1 MGNILLLF
9 LVLFPMLLS
18 AWVFPLR
25 RRDRRYRNW
34 LIQIIPAVELAAAL
48 LLLLWPGAA
57 LELPGVFGF
66 GLRLQAGSLGS
77 LLALV
82 SAFLWAATGL
92 NCPSYFAA
100 AEGCNR
106 FYFFWLLTLGA
117 LMGVFLAADLFTL
130 FVFFEMM
137 SFTSY
142 VWVVQNET
150 EEARQAGQTYLAVA
164 VIGGMALLAG
174 LLLLQQL
181 LGTLEFSAMAEAVSA
196 LPAEK
201 RGSLYVAGGCAL
213 VGFGAKAGMFPL
225 HIWLPKAH
233 PVAPAPAS
241 ALLSGI
247 LTKSGVFGVLILCR
261 YLFWTELPWNTVVL
275 ALGVVTM
282 VLGAVLALFS
292 VDLKRTL
299 ACSSMSQIG
308 FILVGT
314 AMQGFLNGE
323 NALAAWGTVLH
334 MLNHSLIKLVLFV
347 AAGVVYLGTH
357 SLNLNDIRGWGRNKP
372 VLKVLFFVGAASIA
386 GIPGFSGYV
395 SKTLLH
401 ESIVEYIHVLE
412 HAGAAA
418 GWFTTVEWLFLLS
431 GGLTAA
437 HMTKLFGAIFVSSRA
452 VGQRP
457 ALKDYMS
464 PGTHAA
470 LSVGAALLLV
480 LGLTPGLTM
489 EPLAQWAG
497 RFLRA
502 DPGHSVHYFAWV
514 NLKGACISLAI
525 GAAVYLLVVRGLL
538 MRREADGMVYLDR
551 WPARLDLENLVYR
564 PLLSALT
571 FVGALCARVAASVGD
586 WLVLLGER
594 ILFTKAPGIFVP
606 KRAEN
611 FGTYGRKPL
620 RFLTEETFSF
630 DLMLAGGGLIVLL
643 LYLLLF
649 SVQAQE
655 RVSRLTLQDRRLRNR
670 LRSLR

>member
-57 LELPGVFGF
+57 LELPGVLGF

-292 VDLKRTL
+292 VDR
-299 ACSSMSQIG
+299 
-308 FILVGT
+308 
-314 AMQGFLNGE
+314 
-323 NALAAWGTVLH
+323 
-334 MLNHSLIKLVLFV
+334 
-347 AAGVVYLGTH
+347 
-357 SLNLNDIRGWGRNKP
+357 
-372 VLKVLFFVGAASIA
+372 
-386 GIPGFSGYV
+386 
-395 SKTLLH
+395 
-401 ESIVEYIHVLE
+401 
-412 HAGAAA
+412 
-418 GWFTTVEWLFLLS
+418 
-431 GGLTAA
+431 
-437 HMTKLFGAIFVSSRA
+437 
-452 VGQRP
+452 
-457 ALKDYMS
+457 
-464 PGTHAA
+464 
-470 LSVGAALLLV
+470 
-480 LGLTPGLTM
+480 
-489 EPLAQWAG
+489 
-497 RFLRA
+497 
-502 DPGHSVHYFAWV
+502 
-514 NLKGACISLAI
+514 
-525 GAAVYLLVVRGLL
+525 
-538 MRREADGMVYLDR
+538 
-551 WPARLDLENLVYR
+551 
-564 PLLSALT
+564 SAL
-571 FVGALCARVAASVGD
+571 FWWAQPCRAS
-586 WLVLLGER
+586 
-594 ILFTKAPGIFVP
+594 
-606 KRAEN
+606 
-611 FGTYGRKPL
+611 
-620 RFLTEETFSF
+620 
-630 DLMLAGGGLIVLL
+630 
-643 LYLLLF
+643 
-649 SVQAQE
+649 
-655 RVSRLTLQDRRLRNR
+655 
-670 LRSLR
+670 

>member
-225 HIWLPKAH
+225 NIWLPKAH

-308 FILVGT
+308 FILVGV
-314 AMQGFLNGE
+314 AML
-323 NALAAWGTVLH
+323 
-334 MLNHSLIKLVLFV
+334 
-347 AAGVVYLGTH
+347 
-357 SLNLNDIRGWGRNKP
+357 
-372 VLKVLFFVGAASIA
+372 
-386 GIPGFSGYV
+386 
-395 SKTLLH
+395 TLLDNIILLPLFYRFGY
-401 ESIVEYIHVLE
+401 EKAKYVYYLSIGMLGSFMGY
-412 HAGAAA
+412 
-418 GWFTTVEWLFLLS
+418 
-431 GGLTAA
+431 
-437 HMTKLFGAIFVSSRA
+437 FVSSGDSA
-452 VGQRP
+452 LDSILP
-457 ALKDYMS
+457 ANGS
-464 PGTHAA
+464 
-470 LSVGAALLLV
+470 LLV
-480 LGLTPGLTM
+480 LVVV
-489 EPLAQWAG
+489 LAAALALYALSW
-497 RFLRA
+497 RL
-502 DPGHSVHYFAWV
+502 SVAWY
-514 NLKGACISLAI
+514 G
-525 GAAVYLLVVRGLL
+525 
-538 MRREADGMVYLDR
+538 
-551 WPARLDLENLVYR
+551 
-564 PLLSALT
+564 
-571 FVGALCARVAASVGD
+571 
-586 WLVLLGER
+586 
-594 ILFTKAPGIFVP
+594 KA
-606 KRAEN
+606 E
-611 FGTYGRKPL
+611 
-620 RFLTEETFSF
+620 
-630 DLMLAGGGLIVLL
+630 
-643 LYLLLF
+643 
-649 SVQAQE
+649 Q
-655 RVSRLTLQDRRLRNR
+655 
-670 LRSLR
+670 